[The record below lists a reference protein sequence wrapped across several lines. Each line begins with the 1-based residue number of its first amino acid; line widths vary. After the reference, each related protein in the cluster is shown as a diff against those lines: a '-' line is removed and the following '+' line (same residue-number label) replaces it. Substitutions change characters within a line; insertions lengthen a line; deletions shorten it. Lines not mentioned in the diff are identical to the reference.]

1 ESHLARIHDD
11 WVKATEEYDRAAEAP
26 SKEQQLERGAKELR
40 KALSGKSFVFNDHPW
55 TDREPPSTVEKKIQR
70 SWDASEVEAN
80 QALIR
85 EIAEILKRYPNLTLR
100 IKGISD
106 GSGSAD
112 NLTQVAF
119 AKDFETDFP
128 TEVMDKTL
136 PYAQG
141 RVLTVKRMLVE
152 EGIALDRMS
161 SQLQEGKNRSVDLE
175 VE

>member
-1 ESHLARIHDD
+1 
-11 WVKATEEYDRAAEAP
+11 
-26 SKEQQLERGAKELR
+26 
-40 KALSGKSFVFNDHPW
+40 VFNDHPW

-106 GSGSAD
+106 GSGSAE

>member
-1 ESHLARIHDD
+1 M
-11 WVKATEEYDRAAEAP
+11 
-26 SKEQQLERGAKELR
+26 
-40 KALSGKSFVFNDHPW
+40 
-55 TDREPPSTVEKKIQR
+55 EKKIQR

-80 QALIR
+80 QALIH
-85 EIAEILKRYPNLTLR
+85 EIAEILKRYPNLTLC

-136 PYAQG
+136 QYYLRAFTQDTSN
-141 RVLTVKRMLVE
+141 RWDKLLKIKDFAKK
-152 EGIALDRMS
+152 IAVNAFIG
-161 SQLQEGKNRSVDLE
+161 ETPFYF
-175 VE
+175 